1 VICQCH
7 RTFEP
12 FGEIS
17 AVKIPPGKGCGFVHY
32 LHRISAEHAITAM
45 HGQFVG
51 KIQLIRLLQCISLTR
66 VCHVACE

>member
-1 VICQCH
+1 MMSAFDN

-32 LHRISAEHAITAM
+32 MHRVSAENAIQAM

-51 KIQLIRLLQCISLTR
+51 MIYLFFMLSIQR
-66 VCHVACE
+66 